1 METNTLP
8 ATQQRNITDQVLA
21 KVNEFEGAG
30 SMVIPGDYV
39 PANALKS
46 AWLILQNVKDRNGK
60 SALEVCTKD
69 SVANALFEM
78 VTQGLNPMK
87 KQGDFIIYGNQLQW
101 QREYTGNIALAK
113 RYGNLRE
120 IHANVIYE
128 GDVFEYSIDHLTGRK
143 TVTKHEQKLE
153 NIDNTKI
160 RGAYA
165 VSVFNDN
172 TSDMEPMTMAQIRA
186 AWNQGAAKGNSGAHT
201 NFTDQMAKKSVIN
214 RACKIIFRESDDSAI
229 ITDREDTEVDQVS
242 ESSKA
247 TIRESASKKEISMDE
262 AEVISSTPTPV
273 TLTEEEDNDGTLKGP
288 GF

>member
-1 METNTLP
+1 METQNLP
-8 ATQQRNITDQVLA
+8 AVTQKNIADQVLA
-21 KVNEFEGAG
+21 KVSDFEQTGALT
-30 SMVIPGDYV
+30 IPKDYV

-60 SALEVCTKD
+60 PALEVCTKE
-69 SVANALFEM
+69 SVANSLFEM

-113 RYGNLRE
+113 RYGNLKE

-128 GDVFEYSIDHLTGRK
+128 NDVFEYSIDSTTGRK
-143 TVTKHEQKLE
+143 VVTKHEQKLE
-153 NIDNTKI
+153 NIDNAKI

-165 VSVFNDN
+165 VSVFDDN
-172 TSDMEPMTMAQIRA
+172 TTDMEPMTMAQIKA

-201 NFTDQMAKKSVIN
+201 NFTDQMCKKTVIN
-214 RACKIIFRESDDSAI
+214 RACKIIFRESDDAAI
-229 ITDREDTEVDQVS
+229 IPDKDDNEIDRPAEA
-242 ESSKA
+242 SKT
-247 TIRESASKKEISMDE
+247 TIRENANKQEMVMEE
-262 AEVISSTPTPV
+262 AEVISTTVTTPQPEV
-273 TLTEEEDNDGTLKGP
+273 KPEPELQGP